1 MENKLIAGTILK
13 QLGGNKFI
21 AMTGAKNLMAI
32 DNGMCCKIGRN
43 SKNVNYLRVKLNSL
57 DTYDMEFINIRSH
70 KLTVKS
76 EAKGVYCD
84 MLQEVF
90 TSHTGMNTRL

>member
-13 QLGGNKFI
+13 QLGGYKFI
-21 AMTGAKNLMAI
+21 AMTGAKNFVYMNNKASF
-32 DNGMCCKIGRN
+32 KIGRN
-43 SKNVNYLRVKLNSL
+43 CMNVNHVTIELNSM
-57 DTYDMEFINIRSH
+57 DTYDMEFINIRGP

-90 TSHTGMNTRL
+90 TKHTGMNTSL